1 MHKTDFF
8 QEARHDI
15 PGPLA
20 GIRVLE
26 ATTTWAGPMCGCLL
40 ADFGADVIKVELP
53 EGEISRTIPPF
64 LPNTNPPIANMH
76 ATVNRNKRSLS
87 LDLRTPEGREIFLKL
102 ASRSEVVLEN
112 FRPGTMD
119 KWGIGYEAVRQV
131 KPDIIYTS
139 ISGFG
144 QYGPDH
150 DRAGYD
156 TLAQATSGFMALNGD
171 REGTPVRAATALGD
185 DLAGMHGALATLAA
199 LSHHH
204 RTGEGQH
211 IDVSLLDSMLF
222 QSNGMLTLGALGVPL
237 QRWGN
242 ESPYAMPA
250 NLYACRDGH
259 IRLAVVLDSHWK
271 ILARLVGRPD
281 LAENP
286 EFAQQANR
294 FKYRD
299 EVNALISAW
308 CAPRSAEEVL
318 AVLIGAGLAAAPIRT
333 YAQAAQD
340 PHVEARDMLQD
351 TRQADGST
359 IPITGPAAKFSRT
372 PTRVRTAAPALGAH
386 DEDILH
392 ALDLSTAD
400 IERLREKG
408 VITRRRAVNGY

>member
-1 MHKTDFF
+1 MEKTDFF
-8 QEARHDI
+8 RDARRDF

-20 GIRVLE
+20 GTRVLE

-53 EGEISRTIPPF
+53 DGEISRTIPPF
-64 LPNTNPPIANMH
+64 LPDTNPPISNMH

-87 LDLRTPEGREIFLKL
+87 LDLRKPEGRDIFLRL
-102 ASRSEVVLEN
+102 AARSDIVLEN
-112 FRPGTMD
+112 FRPGTMG
-119 KWGIGYEAVRQV
+119 KWGVGYEAVRQV

-144 QYGPDH
+144 QFGPDH

-156 TLAQATSGFMALNGD
+156 TLAQAASGFMSLNGN
-171 REGTPVRAATALGD
+171 REGTPVRAATALCD

-211 IDVSLLDSMLF
+211 IDVSLLDAMLF
-222 QSNGMLTLGALGVPL
+222 QSNGLLTLGALGVPL
-237 QRWGN
+237 PRWGN

-250 NLYACRDGH
+250 NVYACRDGH
-259 IRLAVVLDSHWK
+259 FRLAVVLDSHWK
-271 ILARLVGRPD
+271 LLARLIGRSD

-286 EFAQQANR
+286 EFAQQAKR
-294 FKYRD
+294 FTHRE
-299 EVNALISAW
+299 EVNAIIADW
-308 CAPRSAEEVL
+308 CHTRSVDEVL
-318 AVLIGAGLAAAPIRT
+318 SLFIKEGLAAAPIRT
-333 YAQAAQD
+333 YTQAAQD
-340 PHVEARDMLQD
+340 PHVHERAMLQD

-372 PTRVRTAAPALGAH
+372 PTQVRTGASALGAH
-386 DEDILH
+386 DQEILSE
-392 ALDLSTAD
+392 LGLSSAE
-400 IERLREKG
+400 IEGLRERK
-408 VITRRRAVNGY
+408 VITSRSA

>member
-1 MHKTDFF
+1 MNKVDCFRD
-8 QEARHDI
+8 ARQDI
-15 PGPLA
+15 PGPLV
-20 GIRVLE
+20 GIQVLE

-53 EGEISRTIPPF
+53 DGEISRTVPPF
-64 LPNTNPPIANMH
+64 LPGTNPPISTMH

-87 LDLRTPEGREIFLKL
+87 LDLRKPEGRDIFLKI
-102 ASRSEVVLEN
+102 AARSDVVLEN

-119 KWGIGYEAVRQV
+119 KWGVGYDAVRRV

-156 TLAQATSGFMALNGD
+156 TLAQAASGFMSLNGN
-171 REGTPVRAATALGD
+171 REGAPVRAATALGD

-211 IDVSLLDSMLF
+211 IDVSLLDSILF
-222 QSNGMLTLGALGVPL
+222 QSNGNLTLGALGVPL

-250 NLYACRDGH
+250 NVYACRDGH

-271 ILARLVGRPD
+271 ILARLISRPD

-294 FKYRD
+294 FNHR
-299 EVNALISAW
+299 EEANSLIAAW
-308 CAPRSAEEVL
+308 CESRTAEDVL
-318 AVLIGAGLAAAPIRT
+318 SLFIKAGLAAAPIRT
-333 YAQAAQD
+333 YTQAAHD
-340 PHVEARDMLQD
+340 PHILERDMLQD
-351 TRQADGST
+351 TQQADGSVL
-359 IPITGPAAKFSRT
+359 PITGPAAKFSRT
-372 PTRVRTAAPALGAH
+372 PTRVRTEAPALGTH
-386 DEDILH
+386 DEEILH
-392 ALDLSTAD
+392 TLGFSTAD
-400 IERLREKG
+400 IEQLREQG
-408 VITRRRAVNGY
+408 VITRRL

>member
-1 MHKTDFF
+1 MNKADFF
-8 QEARHDI
+8 RDARSDI

-20 GIRVLE
+20 GIYVLE

-40 ADFGADVIKVELP
+40 ADFGAEVIKVELP
-53 EGEISRTIPPF
+53 DGEISRTIPPF
-64 LPNTNPPIANMH
+64 LPGTDPPISNMH
-76 ATVNRNKRSLS
+76 ATVNRNKQSLS
-87 LDLRTPEGREIFLKL
+87 LDLRKPEGREIFLKL
-102 ASRSEVVLEN
+102 AARADVVLEN

-119 KWGIGYEAVRQV
+119 KWGVGYDAVRKV
-131 KPDIIYTS
+131 KPDIIFTS

-144 QYGPDH
+144 QFGPEH

-156 TLAQATSGFMALNGD
+156 TLAQAASGFMSLNGN
-171 REGTPVRAATALGD
+171 REGAPVRAATALGD

-211 IDVSLLDSMLF
+211 VDVSLLDSILF
-222 QSNGMLTLGALGVPL
+222 QSNGNLTLGALGVSLP
-237 QRWGN
+237 RWGN

-250 NLYACRDGH
+250 NVYACRDGH

-271 ILARLVGRPD
+271 ILARLIGRPD
-281 LAENP
+281 LAEDP

-294 FKYRD
+294 FNHRQ
-299 EVNALISAW
+299 ETNALIATW
-308 CAPRSAEEVL
+308 CESRAADEVL
-318 AVLIGAGLAAAPIRT
+318 SLFIKAGLAAAPIRT

-340 PHVEARDMLQD
+340 PHVLARDMLQN

-372 PTRVRTAAPALGAH
+372 PTRVRSEAPALGTH
-386 DEDILH
+386 DEDILQS
-392 ALDLSTAD
+392 LGLSTLD
-400 IERLREKG
+400 IEQLREKG
-408 VITRRRAVNGY
+408 VITRHPS

>member
-1 MHKTDFF
+1 MEKNDFF
-8 QEARHDI
+8 REARRDI

-20 GIRVLE
+20 GVRVLE
-26 ATTTWAGPMCGCLL
+26 ATTTWAGPMCGCLM

-53 EGEISRTIPPF
+53 DGEISRTIPPF
-64 LPNTNPPIANMH
+64 LPDTNPPVSNMH

-87 LDLRTPEGREIFLKL
+87 LDLRTPDGREIFLKL
-102 ASRSEVVLEN
+102 ATGSDVVLEN

-119 KWGIGYEAVRQV
+119 KWGVGYEAVRRL

-156 TLAQATSGFMALNGD
+156 TLAQAASGFMSLNGN
-171 REGTPVRAATALGD
+171 REGAPVRAATALGD

-211 IDVSLLDSMLF
+211 VDVSLLDSILF
-222 QSNGMLTLGALGVPL
+222 QSNGHLTLGALGVPL

-250 NLYACRDGH
+250 NVYACRDGH

-271 ILARLVGRPD
+271 ILARLIGRPD

-286 EFAQQANR
+286 EFSQQANR
-294 FKYRD
+294 FNHR
-299 EVNALISAW
+299 EEANALIAAW
-308 CAPRSAEEVL
+308 CAPRSADEVL
-318 AVLIGAGLAAAPIRT
+318 TLFIKAGLAAAPIRT

-340 PHVEARDMLQD
+340 PHVLARDMLQD
-351 TRQADGST
+351 TRQADGSVV
-359 IPITGPAAKFSRT
+359 PITGPSAKFSRT
-372 PTRVRTAAPALGAH
+372 PTRVRTEAPALGTH
-386 DEDILH
+386 DEEILH
-392 ALDLSTAD
+392 NLGFSTAE

-408 VITRRRAVNGY
+408 VITRRTS

>member
-1 MHKTDFF
+1 MEKNDFF
-8 QEARHDI
+8 REARRDI

-53 EGEISRTIPPF
+53 DGEISRTIPPF
-64 LPNTNPPIANMH
+64 LPETNPPVSNMH

-87 LDLRTPEGREIFLKL
+87 LDLRTPDGREIFLKL
-102 ASRSEVVLEN
+102 ATGSDVVLEN

-119 KWGIGYEAVRQV
+119 KWGVGYEAVRRV

-156 TLAQATSGFMALNGD
+156 TLAQAASGFMSLNGN
-171 REGTPVRAATALGD
+171 REGAPVRAATALGD

-211 IDVSLLDSMLF
+211 VDVSLLDSILF
-222 QSNGMLTLGALGVPL
+222 QSNGNLTLGALGVPL

-250 NLYACRDGH
+250 NVYACRDGH

-271 ILARLVGRPD
+271 ILARLIGRPD

-286 EFAQQANR
+286 EFSQQANR
-294 FKYRD
+294 FNHR
-299 EVNALISAW
+299 EEANAVIAAW
-308 CAPRSAEEVL
+308 CAPRSADEVL
-318 AVLIGAGLAAAPIRT
+318 ALFIKAGLAAAPIRT
-333 YAQAAQD
+333 YTQAARD
-340 PHVEARDMLQD
+340 PHVLARDMLQD
-351 TRQADGST
+351 TRQADGSVV
-359 IPITGPAAKFSRT
+359 PITGPAAKFSRT
-372 PTRVRTAAPALGAH
+372 PTRVRTEAPALGTH
-386 DEDILH
+386 DEEILH
-392 ALDLSTAD
+392 NLGFSTTE

-408 VITRRRAVNGY
+408 VITRRTS

>member
-1 MHKTDFF
+1 MEKNDFF
-8 QEARHDI
+8 REARRDI

-20 GIRVLE
+20 GVRVLE

-53 EGEISRTIPPF
+53 DGEISRTIPPF
-64 LPNTNPPIANMH
+64 LPDTNPPVSNMH
-76 ATVNRNKRSLS
+76 ATVNRNKQSLS
-87 LDLRTPEGREIFLKL
+87 LDLRTPDGREIFLKL
-102 ASRSEVVLEN
+102 ATGSDVVLEN

-119 KWGIGYEAVRQV
+119 KWGVGYEAVRRV

-156 TLAQATSGFMALNGD
+156 TLAQAASGFMSLNGN
-171 REGTPVRAATALGD
+171 REGAPVRAATALGD

-211 IDVSLLDSMLF
+211 VDVSLLDSILF
-222 QSNGMLTLGALGVPL
+222 QSNGHLTLGALGVPL

-250 NLYACRDGH
+250 NVYACRDGH

-271 ILARLVGRPD
+271 ILARLIGRPD

-286 EFAQQANR
+286 EFSQQANR
-294 FKYRD
+294 FNHR
-299 EVNALISAW
+299 EEANTLIAAW
-308 CAPRSAEEVL
+308 CAPRSADEVL
-318 AVLIGAGLAAAPIRT
+318 ALFIKAGLAAAPIRT

-340 PHVEARDMLQD
+340 PHVLVRDMLQD
-351 TRQADGST
+351 TRQADGSVV
-359 IPITGPAAKFSRT
+359 PITGPAAKFSRT
-372 PTRVRTAAPALGAH
+372 PTRVRTEAPALGTH
-386 DEDILH
+386 DEEILH
-392 ALDLSTAD
+392 NLGFSTTE

-408 VITRRRAVNGY
+408 VITRRTS

>member
-1 MHKTDFF
+1 MNKADFF
-8 QEARHDI
+8 RDARHDV

-20 GIRVLE
+20 GIHVLE

-53 EGEISRTIPPF
+53 DGEISRTIPPF
-64 LPNTNPPIANMH
+64 LPDTNPPISNMH
-76 ATVNRNKRSLS
+76 ATVNRNKQSLS
-87 LDLRTPEGREIFLKL
+87 LDLRTTEGRDIFLKI
-102 ASRSEVVLEN
+102 AARSDVVLEN

-119 KWGIGYEAVRQV
+119 KWGVGYDAVRTV

-156 TLAQATSGFMALNGD
+156 TLAQAASGFMSLNGN
-171 REGTPVRAATALGD
+171 REGAPVRAATALCD

-211 IDVSLLDSMLF
+211 VDVSLLDSILF
-222 QSNGMLTLGALGVPL
+222 QSNGMLTLAALGVPL
-237 QRWGN
+237 PRWGN
-242 ESPYAMPA
+242 ESPYAVPA
-250 NLYACRDGH
+250 NVYACRNGH

-271 ILARLVGRPD
+271 ILARLIGSPD
-281 LAENP
+281 LAENA

-294 FKYRD
+294 FNHR
-299 EVNALISAW
+299 EEANALIAAW
-308 CAPRSAEEVL
+308 CESRAAEDVL
-318 AVLIGAGLAAAPIRT
+318 SLFIKSGLAAAPVRT

-340 PHVEARDMLQD
+340 PHVRERDMLQD
-351 TRQADGST
+351 TRQADGSVL
-359 IPITGPAAKFSRT
+359 PITGPAAKFSRT
-372 PTRVRTAAPALGAH
+372 PTRVRTEAPALGIH
-386 DEDILH
+386 DEEILQS
-392 ALDLSTAD
+392 LGLSTLD
-400 IERLREKG
+400 IEQLREKG
-408 VITRRRAVNGY
+408 VITRRPS

>member
-1 MHKTDFF
+1 MEKNDFF
-8 QEARHDI
+8 REARRDI

-53 EGEISRTIPPF
+53 DGEISRTIPPF
-64 LPNTNPPIANMH
+64 LPETNPPVSNMH

-87 LDLRTPEGREIFLKL
+87 LDLRTPDGREIFLKL
-102 ASRSEVVLEN
+102 ATGSDVVLEN

-119 KWGIGYEAVRQV
+119 KWGVGYEAVRRV

-156 TLAQATSGFMALNGD
+156 TLAQAASGFMSLNGN
-171 REGTPVRAATALGD
+171 REGAPVRAATALGD

-211 IDVSLLDSMLF
+211 VDVSLLDSILF
-222 QSNGMLTLGALGVPL
+222 QSNGNLTLGALGVPL

-250 NLYACRDGH
+250 NVYACRDGH

-271 ILARLVGRPD
+271 ILARLIGRPD

-286 EFAQQANR
+286 EFSQQANR
-294 FKYRD
+294 FNHR
-299 EVNALISAW
+299 EEANALIAAW
-308 CAPRSAEEVL
+308 CAPRSADEVL
-318 AVLIGAGLAAAPIRT
+318 ALFIKAGLAAAPIRT

-340 PHVEARDMLQD
+340 PHVLARDMLQD
-351 TRQADGST
+351 TRQADGSVV
-359 IPITGPAAKFSRT
+359 PITGPAAKFSRT
-372 PTRVRTAAPALGAH
+372 PTRVRTEAPALGTH
-386 DEDILH
+386 DEEILH
-392 ALDLSTAD
+392 NLGLSTTE

-408 VITRRRAVNGY
+408 VITRRTS

>member
-1 MHKTDFF
+1 MEKAAFF
-8 QEARHDI
+8 REARRDL

-53 EGEISRTIPPF
+53 DGEISRTIPPF
-64 LPNTNPPIANMH
+64 LPGTNPPISAMH

-87 LDLRTPEGREIFLKL
+87 LDLRKPEGRELFLTL
-102 ASRSEVVLEN
+102 AARFDVVLEN

-119 KWGIGYEAVRQV
+119 KWGVGYEAVRKI

-144 QYGPDH
+144 QFGPEH

-156 TLAQATSGFMALNGD
+156 TLAQAASGFMSLNGN
-171 REGTPVRAATALGD
+171 REGAPVRAATALGD

-211 IDVSLLDSMLF
+211 IDVSLLDSILF
-222 QSNGMLTLGALGVPL
+222 QSNGMLTLGALGMPL

-250 NLYACRDGH
+250 NVYACRDGH
-259 IRLAVVLDSHWK
+259 FRLAVVLDSHWK
-271 ILARLVGRPD
+271 VLARLIGRPD
-281 LAENP
+281 LAEDP
-286 EFAQQANR
+286 EFAQQAKR
-294 FKYRD
+294 FNHRE
-299 EVNALISAW
+299 EVNAVIAEW
-308 CAPRSAEEVL
+308 CASRSVDEILPLFIKE
-318 AVLIGAGLAAAPIRT
+318 GLAAAPIRT
-333 YAQAAQD
+333 YDQAARD
-340 PHVEARDMLQD
+340 PHVRERDMLQE
-351 TRQADGST
+351 TCQADGAT

-372 PTRVRTAAPALGAH
+372 PTRVRTAASALGVH
-386 DEDILH
+386 DQQILH
-392 ALDLSTAD
+392 ELGFSPTE

-408 VITRRRAVNGY
+408 VIRKT

>member
-1 MHKTDFF
+1 MDKAVFF
-8 QEARHDI
+8 REARQDL

-53 EGEISRTIPPF
+53 DGEISRTIAPF
-64 LPNTNPPIANMH
+64 LPETNPPISTMH

-87 LDLRTPEGREIFLKL
+87 LDLRKPEGREIFLTL
-102 ASRSEVVLEN
+102 AARSDVVLEN
-112 FRPGTMD
+112 FRPSTMD
-119 KWGIGYEAVRQV
+119 KWGVGYEAVRTV

-144 QYGPDH
+144 QFGPEH

-156 TLAQATSGFMALNGD
+156 TLAQAASGFMSLNGN
-171 REGTPVRAATALGD
+171 REGAPVRAATALGD

-199 LSHHH
+199 LTHHH

-250 NLYACRDGH
+250 NVYTCQDGH
-259 IRLAVVLDSHWK
+259 LRLAVVLDSHWK
-271 ILARLVGRPD
+271 VLARLIGRPD

-294 FKYRD
+294 FNHRE
-299 EVNALISAW
+299 EVNAIIAEW
-308 CAPRSAEEVL
+308 CCSRSVDDVL
-318 AVLIGAGLAAAPIRT
+318 PLFIKEGLAAAPVRT
-333 YAQAAQD
+333 YEQAARD
-340 PHVEARDMLQD
+340 PHIRERDMLQEM
-351 TRQADGST
+351 RLADGST
-359 IPITGPAAKFSRT
+359 LPITGPAAKFSRT
-372 PTRVRTAAPALGAH
+372 PTRVRTAASALGTH
-386 DEDILH
+386 DEEILKEVGF
-392 ALDLSTAD
+392 SQAD
-400 IERLREKG
+400 IDQLREKR
-408 VITRRRAVNGY
+408 VMRKK

>member
-1 MHKTDFF
+1 MEKNDFF
-8 QEARHDI
+8 REARRDI

-20 GIRVLE
+20 GVRVLE

-53 EGEISRTIPPF
+53 DGEISRTIPPF
-64 LPNTNPPIANMH
+64 LPETNPPVSNMH

-87 LDLRTPEGREIFLKL
+87 LDLRTPDGREIFLKL
-102 ASRSEVVLEN
+102 ATGSDVVLEN

-119 KWGIGYEAVRQV
+119 KWGVGYEAVRRV

-156 TLAQATSGFMALNGD
+156 TLAQAASGFMSLNGN
-171 REGTPVRAATALGD
+171 REGAPVRAATALGD

-211 IDVSLLDSMLF
+211 IDVSLLDSILF
-222 QSNGMLTLGALGVPL
+222 QSNGNLTLGALGVPL

-250 NLYACRDGH
+250 NVYACRDGH

-271 ILARLVGRPD
+271 ILARLIGRPD

-286 EFAQQANR
+286 EFSQQANR
-294 FKYRD
+294 FNHR
-299 EVNALISAW
+299 EEANAVIAAW
-308 CAPRSAEEVL
+308 CAPRSADEVL
-318 AVLIGAGLAAAPIRT
+318 ALFIKAGLAAAPIRT
-333 YAQAAQD
+333 YTQAARD
-340 PHVEARDMLQD
+340 PHVLARDMLQD
-351 TRQADGST
+351 TRQADGSVV
-359 IPITGPAAKFSRT
+359 PITGPAAKFSRT
-372 PTRVRTAAPALGAH
+372 PTRVRTEAPALGTH
-386 DEDILH
+386 DEEILH
-392 ALDLSTAD
+392 NLGFSTTE

-408 VITRRRAVNGY
+408 VITRRTS

>member
-1 MHKTDFF
+1 MEKNDFF
-8 QEARHDI
+8 REARRDI

-20 GIRVLE
+20 GVRVLE

-53 EGEISRTIPPF
+53 DGEISRTIPPF
-64 LPNTNPPIANMH
+64 LPETNPPVSNMH

-87 LDLRTPEGREIFLKL
+87 LDLRTPDGREIFLKL
-102 ASRSEVVLEN
+102 ATGSDVVLEN
-112 FRPGTMD
+112 FRPGTMH
-119 KWGIGYEAVRQV
+119 KWGVGYEAVRRV

-156 TLAQATSGFMALNGD
+156 TLAQAASGFMSLNGN
-171 REGTPVRAATALGD
+171 REGAPVRAATALGD

-211 IDVSLLDSMLF
+211 VDVSLLDSILF
-222 QSNGMLTLGALGVPL
+222 QSNGHLTLGALGVPL

-250 NLYACRDGH
+250 NVYACRDGH

-271 ILARLVGRPD
+271 ILARLIGRPD

-286 EFAQQANR
+286 EFSRQANR
-294 FKYRD
+294 FNHR
-299 EVNALISAW
+299 EEANALIAAW
-308 CAPRSAEEVL
+308 CAPRSADEVL
-318 AVLIGAGLAAAPIRT
+318 ALFIKAGLAAAPIRT

-340 PHVEARDMLQD
+340 PHVLARDMLQD
-351 TRQADGST
+351 TRQADGSVV
-359 IPITGPAAKFSRT
+359 PITGPAAKFSRT
-372 PTRVRTAAPALGAH
+372 PTRVRTEAPALGTH
-386 DEDILH
+386 DEEILH
-392 ALDLSTAD
+392 NLGFSTTE

-408 VITRRRAVNGY
+408 VITRRTS

>member
-1 MHKTDFF
+1 MEKNDFF
-8 QEARHDI
+8 REARRDI

-20 GIRVLE
+20 GVRVLE

-53 EGEISRTIPPF
+53 DGEISRTIPPF
-64 LPNTNPPIANMH
+64 LPDTNPPLSNMH

-87 LDLRTPEGREIFLKL
+87 LDLRTPDGREIFLKL
-102 ASRSEVVLEN
+102 ATGSDVVLEN

-119 KWGIGYEAVRQV
+119 KWGVGYEAVRRV

-156 TLAQATSGFMALNGD
+156 TLAQAASGFMSLNGN
-171 REGTPVRAATALGD
+171 REGAPVRAATALGD

-211 IDVSLLDSMLF
+211 VDVSLLDSILF
-222 QSNGMLTLGALGVPL
+222 QSNGNLTLGALGVPL

-250 NLYACRDGH
+250 NVYACRDGH

-271 ILARLVGRPD
+271 ILARLIGRPD
-281 LAENP
+281 LAQNP
-286 EFAQQANR
+286 EFSQQANR
-294 FKYRD
+294 FNHR
-299 EVNALISAW
+299 EEANALIAAW
-308 CAPRSAEEVL
+308 CAPRSADEVL
-318 AVLIGAGLAAAPIRT
+318 ALFIKAGLAAAPIRT

-340 PHVEARDMLQD
+340 PHVLARDMLQD
-351 TRQADGST
+351 KRQADGSVV
-359 IPITGPAAKFSRT
+359 PITGPAAKFSRT
-372 PTRVRTAAPALGAH
+372 PTRVRTEAPALGTH
-386 DEDILH
+386 DEEILH
-392 ALDLSTAD
+392 NLGFSTTE

-408 VITRRRAVNGY
+408 VITRRTS

>member
-1 MHKTDFF
+1 MKKEVFF
-8 QEARHDI
+8 REARHNF

-20 GIRVLE
+20 GICVLE

-53 EGEISRTIPPF
+53 DGEISRTIPPF
-64 LPNTNPPIANMH
+64 LPGTNPPISTMH

-87 LDLRTPEGREIFLKL
+87 LDLRKPEGSEIFLKL
-102 ASRSEVVLEN
+102 AARSDVVLEN

-119 KWGIGYEAVRQV
+119 KWGVGYEAVRKV

-144 QYGPDH
+144 QFGSEH

-156 TLAQATSGFMALNGD
+156 TLAQAASGFMSLNGN
-171 REGTPVRAATALGD
+171 REGAPVRAATALGD

-211 IDVSLLDSMLF
+211 IDVSLLDSILF

-250 NLYACRDGH
+250 NVYTCRDGH

-271 ILARLVGRPD
+271 VLARLIGRPN
-281 LAENP
+281 LAEDP

-294 FKYRD
+294 FNHRA
-299 EVNALISAW
+299 EVNALIAEW
-308 CAPRSAEEVL
+308 CVSRSADEILPLFIKE
-318 AVLIGAGLAAAPIRT
+318 GLAAAPIRT
-333 YAQAAQD
+333 YDQAARD
-340 PHVEARDMLQD
+340 PHIRERDMLQE
-351 TRQADGST
+351 TPQADGST
-359 IPITGPAAKFSRT
+359 IPLTGPAAKFSRT
-372 PTRVRTAAPALGAH
+372 PTRVRTAASALGAH
-386 DEDILH
+386 DQEILQ
-392 ALDLSTAD
+392 ALGLSTRE
-400 IERLREKG
+400 IEHLREKG
-408 VITRRRAVNGY
+408 VIRKN

>member
-1 MHKTDFF
+1 MDKSAFF
-8 QEARHDI
+8 REARQNI

-20 GIRVLE
+20 GVRVLE

-40 ADFGADVIKVELP
+40 ADFGADIIKVELP
-53 EGEISRTIPPF
+53 DGEISRTIPPF
-64 LPNTNPPIANMH
+64 LPGTHPPISTMH

-87 LDLRTPEGREIFLKL
+87 LDLRKPEGSEIFLKL
-102 ASRSEVVLEN
+102 AARSDIVLEN

-119 KWGIGYEAVRQV
+119 KWGVGYEAVRKV

-144 QYGPDH
+144 QFGPEH

-156 TLAQATSGFMALNGD
+156 TLAQAASGFMSLNGNRD
-171 REGTPVRAATALGD
+171 GAPVRAATALGD

-199 LSHHH
+199 RSHHH

-222 QSNGMLTLGALGVPL
+222 QSNGMLTLGALGMPL

-250 NLYACRDGH
+250 NVYTCRDGH
-259 IRLAVVLDSHWK
+259 FRLAVVLDSHWK
-271 ILARLVGRPD
+271 VLARLIGRPD
-281 LAENP
+281 LAENS

-294 FKYRD
+294 FTHRE
-299 EVNALISAW
+299 EVNAIIAEW
-308 CAPRSAEEVL
+308 CCSRSVDDVL
-318 AVLIGAGLAAAPIRT
+318 PLFIKEGLAAAPVRT
-333 YAQAAQD
+333 YEQAARD
-340 PHVEARDMLQD
+340 PHIRERDMLQE

-359 IPITGPAAKFSRT
+359 LPMTGPAAKFSRT
-372 PTRVRTAAPALGAH
+372 PTRVRTAASALGAH
-386 DEDILH
+386 DEEILREVGF
-392 ALDLSTAD
+392 SQTD

-408 VITRRRAVNGY
+408 VIRKN

>member
-1 MHKTDFF
+1 MNKTDFF
-8 QEARHDI
+8 RDARRDI

-53 EGEISRTIPPF
+53 DGEISRTIPPF
-64 LPNTNPPIANMH
+64 LPDTNPPISNMH

-87 LDLRTPEGREIFLKL
+87 LDLRTQEGREIFLKL
-102 ASRSEVVLEN
+102 AARSDVVLEN

-119 KWGIGYEAVRQV
+119 KWGVGYDAVCKV

-156 TLAQATSGFMALNGD
+156 TLAQAASGFMSLNGN
-171 REGTPVRAATALGD
+171 REGTPVRAATALCD

-199 LSHHH
+199 LSHHQ

-211 IDVSLLDSMLF
+211 VDVSLLDSILF
-222 QSNGMLTLGALGVPL
+222 QSNGMLTLAALGVPL
-237 QRWGN
+237 PRWGN

-250 NLYACRDGH
+250 NVYACRDGH

-271 ILARLVGRPD
+271 ILARLIGRPD

-286 EFAQQANR
+286 EFALQANR
-294 FKYRD
+294 FNHRE
-299 EVNALISAW
+299 EVNALIVSW
-308 CAPRSAEEVL
+308 CESRPTDEVL
-318 AVLIGAGLAAAPIRT
+318 DLFIKSGLAAAPVRT

-340 PHVEARDMLQD
+340 PHVLERAMLQQ
-351 TRQADGST
+351 TQQADGST
-359 IPITGPAAKFSRT
+359 VPLTGPAAKFSRT
-372 PTRVRTAAPALGAH
+372 PTHVRTAAPALGAH
-386 DEDILH
+386 DDEILQE
-392 ALDLSTAD
+392 LGLSATD
-400 IERLREKG
+400 IEQLRTKK
-408 VITRRRAVNGY
+408 VVTPRSP

>member
-1 MHKTDFF
+1 MNKADFF
-8 QEARHDI
+8 RDARHDV

-20 GIRVLE
+20 GTHVLE

-53 EGEISRTIPPF
+53 DGEISRTIPPF
-64 LPNTNPPIANMH
+64 LPDTNPPISNMH
-76 ATVNRNKRSLS
+76 ATVNRNKQSLS
-87 LDLRTPEGREIFLKL
+87 LDLRTTEGRDIFLKI
-102 ASRSEVVLEN
+102 AARSDVVLEN

-119 KWGIGYEAVRQV
+119 KWGVGYDAVRTV

-156 TLAQATSGFMALNGD
+156 TLAQAASGFMSLNGN
-171 REGTPVRAATALGD
+171 REGAPVRAATALCD

-211 IDVSLLDSMLF
+211 VDVSLLDSILF
-222 QSNGMLTLGALGVPL
+222 QSNGMLTLAALGVPL
-237 QRWGN
+237 PRWGN
-242 ESPYAMPA
+242 ESPYAVPA
-250 NLYACRDGH
+250 NVYACRNGH

-271 ILARLVGRPD
+271 ILARLIGSPD
-281 LAENP
+281 LAENA

-294 FKYRD
+294 FNHR
-299 EVNALISAW
+299 EEANALIAAW
-308 CAPRSAEEVL
+308 CESRAAEDVL
-318 AVLIGAGLAAAPIRT
+318 SLFIKSGLAAAPVRT

-340 PHVEARDMLQD
+340 PHVRERDMLQD
-351 TRQADGST
+351 TRQADGSVL
-359 IPITGPAAKFSRT
+359 PITGPAAKFSRT
-372 PTRVRTAAPALGAH
+372 PTRVRTEAPALGIH
-386 DEDILH
+386 DEEILQS
-392 ALDLSTAD
+392 LGLSTLD
-400 IERLREKG
+400 IEQLREKG
-408 VITRRRAVNGY
+408 VITRRPS

>member
-1 MHKTDFF
+1 MNKTDFF
-8 QEARHDI
+8 RDARSDI
-15 PGPLA
+15 PGPLV
-20 GIRVLE
+20 GIHVLE

-53 EGEISRTIPPF
+53 DGEISRTVPPF
-64 LPNTNPPIANMH
+64 LPGTNPPISTMH

-87 LDLRTPEGREIFLKL
+87 LDLRTVEGRDIFLKI
-102 ASRSEVVLEN
+102 AARSDIVLEN

-119 KWGIGYEAVRQV
+119 KWGVGYEAVRKV

-156 TLAQATSGFMALNGD
+156 TLAQAASGFMSLNGN
-171 REGTPVRAATALGD
+171 REGAPVRAATALGD

-211 IDVSLLDSMLF
+211 VDVSLLDSILF

-250 NLYACRDGH
+250 NVYACRDGH

-271 ILARLVGRPD
+271 ILARLIGRPD

-294 FKYRD
+294 FNHR
-299 EVNALISAW
+299 EEANALIAAW
-308 CAPRSAEEVL
+308 CASRSTEEVL
-318 AVLIGAGLAAAPIRT
+318 ALFIKAGLAAAPIRT
-333 YAQAAQD
+333 YAQAAHD
-340 PHVEARDMLQD
+340 SHILERDMLQD
-351 TRQADGST
+351 TRQADGSVL
-359 IPITGPAAKFSRT
+359 PITGPAAKFSRT
-372 PTRVRTAAPALGAH
+372 PTRVRTEAPALGTH
-386 DEDILH
+386 DEEILH
-392 ALDLSTAD
+392 ALGFSASDV
-400 IERLREKG
+400 EQLREKG
-408 VITRRRAVNGY
+408 VIRER

>member
-1 MHKTDFF
+1 MNKTDFF
-8 QEARHDI
+8 RDARSDI
-15 PGPLA
+15 PGPLS

-40 ADFGADVIKVELP
+40 ADFGADVVKVELP
-53 EGEISRTIPPF
+53 DGEISRTIPPF
-64 LPNTNPPIANMH
+64 LPDTNPPISNMH

-87 LDLRTPEGREIFLKL
+87 LDLRKPEGRDIFLTL
-102 ASRSEVVLEN
+102 AARSDIVLEN

-119 KWGIGYEAVRQV
+119 KWGVGYEAVRKV

-144 QYGPDH
+144 QFGPEH

-156 TLAQATSGFMALNGD
+156 TLAQAASGFMSLNGN
-171 REGTPVRAATALGD
+171 REGAPVRAATALCD

-199 LSHHH
+199 LSHHQ

-211 IDVSLLDSMLF
+211 VDVSLLDSILF
-222 QSNGMLTLGALGVPL
+222 QSNGNLTLAALGVPL
-237 QRWGN
+237 PRWGN

-250 NLYACRDGH
+250 NVYACRDGH

-271 ILARLVGRPD
+271 ILARLIGRPD

-286 EFAQQANR
+286 EFALQANR
-294 FKYRD
+294 FNHR
-299 EVNALISAW
+299 EEANALIAAW
-308 CAPRSAEEVL
+308 CESRAAEEVL
-318 AVLIGAGLAAAPIRT
+318 SLFINAGLAAAPVRT

-340 PHVEARDMLQD
+340 PHVLERDMLQH
-351 TRQADGST
+351 TRQADGSM

-372 PTRVRTAAPALGAH
+372 PTRVRAEAPALGTH
-386 DEDILH
+386 DGEILH
-392 ALDLSTAD
+392 SLGLSTTD
-400 IERLREKG
+400 IEQLREKG
-408 VITRRRAVNGY
+408 VITRRPS

>member
-1 MHKTDFF
+1 
-8 QEARHDI
+8 
-15 PGPLA
+15 
-20 GIRVLE
+20 
-26 ATTTWAGPMCGCLL
+26 
-40 ADFGADVIKVELP
+40 
-53 EGEISRTIPPF
+53 
-64 LPNTNPPIANMH
+64 MH

-87 LDLRTPEGREIFLKL
+87 LDLRTQEGREIFLTL
-102 ASRSEVVLEN
+102 AARSDVVLEN

-119 KWGIGYEAVRQV
+119 KWGVGYEAVRKV

-144 QYGPDH
+144 QYGPEH

-156 TLAQATSGFMALNGD
+156 TLAQAASGFMSLNGN
-171 REGTPVRAATALGD
+171 REGTPVRAATALCD

-211 IDVSLLDSMLF
+211 VDVSLLDSILF
-222 QSNGMLTLGALGVPL
+222 QSNGNLTLAALGVPL

-250 NLYACRDGH
+250 NVYACRDGH

-271 ILARLVGRPD
+271 ILARVIGRPD

-286 EFAQQANR
+286 EFALQANR
-294 FKYRD
+294 FNHR
-299 EVNALISAW
+299 EEANALIAAW
-308 CAPRSAEEVL
+308 CESRPADEVL
-318 AVLIGAGLAAAPIRT
+318 SVFIKAGLAAAPVRT

-340 PHVEARDMLQD
+340 PHVLERAMLQD
-351 TRQADGST
+351 TPQPDGSP

-372 PTRVRTAAPALGAH
+372 PTQVRTAAPALGAH
-386 DEDILH
+386 DEDILR
-392 ALDLSTAD
+392 DIGLSLTD
-400 IERLREKG
+400 IEQLRSKK
-408 VITRRRAVNGY
+408 VVAPRSA

>member
-1 MHKTDFF
+1 MKKEVFF
-8 QEARHDI
+8 REARRNF

-53 EGEISRTIPPF
+53 DGEISRTIPPF
-64 LPNTNPPIANMH
+64 LPGTNPPISAMH

-87 LDLRTPEGREIFLKL
+87 LDLRKPEGGEIFLKL
-102 ASRSEVVLEN
+102 ATRSDVVLEN

-119 KWGIGYEAVRQV
+119 KWGVGYEAVRKA

-144 QYGPDH
+144 QFGPEH

-156 TLAQATSGFMALNGD
+156 TLAQAAGGFMSLNGN
-171 REGTPVRAATALGD
+171 REGVPVRAATALGD

-237 QRWGN
+237 RRWGN

-250 NLYACRDGH
+250 NVYACRDGH
-259 IRLAVVLDSHWK
+259 FRLAVVLDSHWK
-271 ILARLVGRPD
+271 VLARLIGRPD
-281 LAENP
+281 LADDP

-294 FKYRD
+294 FNHRE
-299 EVNALISAW
+299 EVNALIAEW
-308 CAPRSAEEVL
+308 CAPRSLDDVL
-318 AVLIGAGLAAAPIRT
+318 PLFIKEGLAAAPIRT
-333 YAQAAQD
+333 YDQAARD
-340 PHVEARDMLQD
+340 PHVRERDMLQE

-359 IPITGPAAKFSRT
+359 LPITGPAAKFSRT
-372 PTRVRTAAPALGAH
+372 PTRVRTAASALGAH
-386 DEDILH
+386 DQ
-392 ALDLSTAD
+392 DLLQELGFSPSEIA
-400 IERLREKG
+400 RLREKG
-408 VITRRRAVNGY
+408 VVRKN

>member
-1 MHKTDFF
+1 MEKNDFF
-8 QEARHDI
+8 RDARRDI

-53 EGEISRTIPPF
+53 DGEISRTIPPF
-64 LPNTNPPIANMH
+64 LPETNPPVSNMH

-87 LDLRTPEGREIFLKL
+87 LDLRTPDGREIFLKL
-102 ASRSEVVLEN
+102 ATGSDVVLEN
-112 FRPGTMD
+112 FRPGTMH
-119 KWGIGYEAVRQV
+119 KWGVGYEAVRRV

-156 TLAQATSGFMALNGD
+156 TLAQAASGFMSLNGN
-171 REGTPVRAATALGD
+171 REGAPVRAATALGD

-211 IDVSLLDSMLF
+211 VDVSLLDSILF
-222 QSNGMLTLGALGVPL
+222 QSNGHLTLGALGVPL

-250 NLYACRDGH
+250 NVYACRDGH

-271 ILARLVGRPD
+271 ILARLIGRPD

-286 EFAQQANR
+286 EFSQQANR
-294 FKYRD
+294 FNHR
-299 EVNALISAW
+299 EEANALIAAW
-308 CAPRSAEEVL
+308 CAPRSADEVL
-318 AVLIGAGLAAAPIRT
+318 ALFIKAGLAAAPIRT

-340 PHVEARDMLQD
+340 PHVLARDMLQD
-351 TRQADGST
+351 TRQADGSVV
-359 IPITGPAAKFSRT
+359 PITGPAAKFSRT
-372 PTRVRTAAPALGAH
+372 PTRVRTEAPALGTH
-386 DEDILH
+386 DEEILH
-392 ALDLSTAD
+392 NLGFSTAE

-408 VITRRRAVNGY
+408 VITRRTS

>member
-1 MHKTDFF
+1 MEKNDFF
-8 QEARHDI
+8 REARRDI

-20 GIRVLE
+20 GVRVLE

-53 EGEISRTIPPF
+53 DGEISRTIPPF
-64 LPNTNPPIANMH
+64 LPETNPPVSNMH

-87 LDLRTPEGREIFLKL
+87 LDLRTPDGREIFLKL
-102 ASRSEVVLEN
+102 ATGSDVVLEN

-119 KWGIGYEAVRQV
+119 KWGVGYEAVRRV

-156 TLAQATSGFMALNGD
+156 TLAQAASGFMSLNGN
-171 REGTPVRAATALGD
+171 REGAPVRAATALGD

-211 IDVSLLDSMLF
+211 VDVSLLDSILF
-222 QSNGMLTLGALGVPL
+222 QSNGNLTLGALGVPL

-250 NLYACRDGH
+250 NVYACRDGH

-271 ILARLVGRPD
+271 ILARLIGRPD

-286 EFAQQANR
+286 EFSQQANR
-294 FKYRD
+294 FNHR
-299 EVNALISAW
+299 EEANALIAAW
-308 CAPRSAEEVL
+308 CAPRSADEVL
-318 AVLIGAGLAAAPIRT
+318 ALFIKAGLAAAPIRT

-340 PHVEARDMLQD
+340 PHVLARDMLQD
-351 TRQADGST
+351 TRQADGSVV
-359 IPITGPAAKFSRT
+359 PITGPAAKFSRT
-372 PTRVRTAAPALGAH
+372 PTRVRTEAPALGTH
-386 DEDILH
+386 DEEILH
-392 ALDLSTAD
+392 NLGFSTTE

-408 VITRRRAVNGY
+408 VITRRTS

>member
-1 MHKTDFF
+1 MNKTDFF
-8 QEARHDI
+8 REARRDI
-15 PGPLA
+15 PGPLT
-20 GIRVLE
+20 GTRVLE

-53 EGEISRTIPPF
+53 DGEISRTIPPF
-64 LPNTNPPIANMH
+64 LPDTNPPISNMH

-87 LDLRTPEGREIFLKL
+87 LDLRTAEGREIFLML
-102 ASRSEVVLEN
+102 AARSDIVLEN

-119 KWGIGYEAVRQV
+119 KWGVGYDAVRKM

-144 QYGPDH
+144 QYGPEH

-156 TLAQATSGFMALNGD
+156 TLAQAASGFMSLNGN
-171 REGTPVRAATALGD
+171 REGTPVRAATALCD

-211 IDVSLLDSMLF
+211 VDVSLLDSILF
-222 QSNGMLTLGALGVPL
+222 QSNGNLTLAALGVPL
-237 QRWGN
+237 PRWGN

-250 NLYACRDGH
+250 NVYACRDGH

-271 ILARLVGRPD
+271 ILARVIGRPD

-286 EFAQQANR
+286 EFAQQAHR
-294 FKYRD
+294 FTHRE
-299 EVNALISAW
+299 EVNALIASW
-308 CAPRSAEEVL
+308 CESRLADEVL
-318 AVLIGAGLAAAPIRT
+318 ALFIKAGLAAAPVRT

-340 PHVEARDMLQD
+340 PHVLERAMLQD
-351 TRQADGST
+351 TQQADGST
-359 IPITGPAAKFSRT
+359 LPITGPAAKFSRT
-372 PTRVRTAAPALGAH
+372 PTHVRTAAPALGAH
-386 DEDILH
+386 DEDILREIG
-392 ALDLSTAD
+392 LSPAD
-400 IERLREKG
+400 IEQLRSKK
-408 VITRRRAVNGY
+408 VVTPRPS